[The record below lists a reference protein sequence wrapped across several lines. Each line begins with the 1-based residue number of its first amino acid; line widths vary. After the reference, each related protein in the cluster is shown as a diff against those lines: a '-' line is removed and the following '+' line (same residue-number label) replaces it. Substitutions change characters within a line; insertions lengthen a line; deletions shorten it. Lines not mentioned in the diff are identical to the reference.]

1 MYGGWLCILHTG
13 KDMHIANFRI
23 LNVISNRIGVLLQIT
38 AGSVR
43 ETPILQF
50 FRQLLTQIR
59 HDQFPIL
66 QRIGICTAEE
76 QGFQSIRLG
85 NSVLT
90 KGTK

>member
-50 FRQLLTQIR
+50 YLSRPASLVLI
-59 HDQFPIL
+59 IL
-66 QRIGICTAEE
+66 IIVTVVVPAVQGIVKAVRK
-76 QGFQSIRLG
+76 S
-85 NSVLT
+85 
-90 KGTK
+90 KG